1 MFSIVKRSKREAEKA
16 RYIEKKETIKTLRE
30 RLGKLLEDVKKL
42 KRARDEARE
51 QGKEWQRR
59 LEEKRQL
66 EAQQLEAQQDGASLT
81 RRLAAA
87 EIRIGELEQ
96 ALLTAEATPL
106 PQPLAFPL
114 PPPDLRRRIGSKY
127 AGVDFLAGARS
138 LAERL
143 VTLVRDSGHDP
154 AAFRS
159 ILDWG
164 CGCGRMARQAASL
177 FPNASYHGVDIDAEA
192 IGWCREH
199 LAAAGRFEVC
209 PELPPVPC
217 PPGSFDFILGLS
229 VFTHLRLEAEKQWLE
244 ELARLARPG
253 AVLLLSYLRE
263 ETVRGFGLGERQI
276 VDCEDGFTCYATAPE
291 DGLPYF
297 NLTSSHTEDCL
308 RSLWGQRF
316 EILSIHPAGFNL
328 QGVVMAR
335 AKQ

>member
-16 RYIEKKETIKTLRE
+16 RYTEKKEVIKKLRE
-30 RLGKLLEDVKKL
+30 RLGRLLEEVKKQ
-42 KRARDEARE
+42 KQARNEARE
-51 QGKEWQRR
+51 QGKEWQR
-59 LEEKRQL
+59 
-66 EAQQLEAQQDGASLT
+66 QLEAQQDGASLA

-87 EIRIGELEQ
+87 EIRVSELEQ

-114 PPPDLRRRIGSKY
+114 PPPDMRRRIGSNY

-138 LAERL
+138 LAER
-143 VTLVRDSGHDP
+143 VVALVRDSGYDP

-164 CGCGRMARQAASL
+164 CGCGRMALQAASL
-177 FPNASYHGVDIDAEA
+177 FPNASYHGADIDAEA
-192 IGWCREH
+192 IGWCQEH

-209 PELPPVPC
+209 PEFPPAPY
-217 PPGSFDFILGLS
+217 PPGSFDIILGLS
-229 VFTHLRLEAEKQWLE
+229 VFTHLRLADEKQWLE

-253 AVLLLSYLRE
+253 ALLILSYLRE
-263 ETVRGFGLGERQI
+263 ETVAGFGLGEKQM
-276 VDCEDGFTCYATAPE
+276 VDREDGFTCYASAPE

-308 RSLWGQRF
+308 RSLWGRRLD
-316 EILSIHPAGFNL
+316 ILSIHPTGFGL
-328 QGVVMAR
+328 QGVVMAL
-335 AKQ
+335 AKK